1 MRGAGIT
8 YEVALEPEPE
18 ILAEFEAWLEDH
30 VDAMLLLPGFTGASI
45 HKARDPDSGHPLRI
59 VRYGLTDQAA
69 LDRYLAE
76 QAPQMRAEGM
86 ARFGG
91 RFRASRRVVEEG
103 RDAALTDARPCP
115 NCSEL
120 LWGQYCANCG
130 QRSRVRMITFWEL
143 LRDAGE
149 LLATLDSRLWK
160 SLGLLVFRPGR
171 LTIDY
176 LQGKRAR
183 YVPPMRL
190 FIASTLVFFFIAT
203 LNTRFD
209 FGPDG
214 AIIIGPGSGAQPDD
228 AQPGANRK
236 PALEILR
243 GALEEA
249 EREAAGPDADPEAAA
264 AIERARRAIEGAG
277 TQGAEPV
284 EGPRSRTGVVG
295 DSRGINVDDNCNVDY
310 SGAPAWL
317 PKILSAERAEEVCL
331 RIKADHGRS
340 FIQALMSNIPAM
352 MFLFLPLMAAVMK
365 LLYPLSGRYYAEHLL
380 FLVHYHS
387 FFFVLNIGLITGRWA
402 AELAAPGRIPL
413 TALTVAAFIYLP
425 VYLFRAM
432 QRVYAQGFWATAFKY
447 VSLGMAY
454 FIALLITFMG
464 LLVYTAATL

>member
-18 ILAEFEAWLEDH
+18 ILSEFEAWLEDH
-30 VDAMLLLPGFTGASI
+30 VDAMLRLPGFTGASI
-45 HKARDPDSGHPLRI
+45 HKARDPDSGNPLRV

-76 QAPQMRAEGM
+76 EAPRMRAEGM

-160 SLGLLVFRPGR
+160 TIGLLVFRPGR

-209 FGPDG
+209 FGPEG
-214 AIIIGPGSGAQPDD
+214 AIIIGPGSGAQTDD
-228 AQPGANRK
+228 EESAANRE

-243 GALEEA
+243 RALEEA
-249 EREAAGPDADPEAAA
+249 EREAGSGGDPEAAA

-277 TQGAEPV
+277 TEGAQPG
-284 EGPRSRTGVVG
+284 EGPQMRTGVVS
-295 DSRGINVDDNCNVDY
+295 DTRGINVDENCNVDF
-310 SGAPAWL
+310 SGVPEWL
-317 PKILSAERAEEVCL
+317 PKILSAERAAEVCL

-340 FIQALMSNIPAM
+340 FIQAMMSNIPAM

-387 FFFVLNIGLITGRWA
+387 FFFVLNIGLIAVRWGVEVA
-402 AELAAPGRIPL
+402 IPNQIPL
-413 TALTVAAFIYLP
+413 TALTVAAFVYLP

-464 LLVYTAATL
+464 LLVYTAVTL

>member
-8 YEVALEPEPE
+8 YEVSLQPEPE
-18 ILAEFEAWLEDH
+18 ILAEFEAWLEVH
-30 VDAMLLLPGFTGASI
+30 VDEMLALPGFTGASI
-45 HKARDPDSGHPLRI
+45 HKARDPDSGHALRV
-59 VRYGLTDQAA
+59 VRYGLQDQAA
-69 LDRYLAE
+69 LDRYLADH
-76 QAPQMRAEGM
+76 APRMRAEGL
-86 ARFGG
+86 ARFGD

-120 LWGQYCANCG
+120 LWGQYCATCG
-130 QRSRVRMITFWEL
+130 QRARVRMITFWEL

-160 SLGLLVFRPGR
+160 TLGLLLFRPGR

-209 FGPDG
+209 FGPEG
-214 AIIIGPGSGAQPDD
+214 AILIGPGSGTQPDD
-228 AQPGANRK
+228 AK
-236 PALEILR
+236 
-243 GALEEA
+243 
-249 EREAAGPDADPEAAA
+249 
-264 AIERARRAIEGAG
+264 
-277 TQGAEPV
+277 PV
-284 EGPRSRTGVVG
+284 ESRQ
-295 DSRGINVDDNCNVDY
+295 SRGGVANGRSGIKVDDDCQVDY

-317 PKILSAERAEEVCL
+317 PKILSQERAEEVCL

-340 FIQALMSNIPAM
+340 FLQALMSNIPAM

-387 FFFVLNIGLITGRWA
+387 FFFMLNIGLIAIRWS

-413 TALTVAAFIYLP
+413 TPLTLVAFVYLP

-432 QRVYAQGFWATAFKY
+432 RKVYGQGFWATAFKY

-454 FIALLITFMG
+454 FLALLITFMG